1 MRGVPVLVDLCF
13 SGGKQDI
20 NLKYT
25 MMYNEECYKAKNK
38 ARYGNMKSPVC
49 GGWGVGGLVI
59 QIS

>member
-1 MRGVPVLVDLCF
+1 MCQVDIIMNKKCVCVRQARWGVRGVPVLVDLCF

-38 ARYGNMKSPVC
+38 AR
-49 GGWGVGGLVI
+49 
-59 QIS
+59 